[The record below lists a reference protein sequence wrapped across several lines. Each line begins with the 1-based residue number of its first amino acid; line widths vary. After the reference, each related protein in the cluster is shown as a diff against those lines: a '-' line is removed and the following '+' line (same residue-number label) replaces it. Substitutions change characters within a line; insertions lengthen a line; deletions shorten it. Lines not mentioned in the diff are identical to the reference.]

1 MPASSLDTIFPRCS
15 CFGLEYFWCVREK
28 KYSDRNLSNYES
40 VCVAIHYLY
49 IPIHDRT
56 IFTYISPRKGTWSA
70 VVLCLDYRDNTAY
83 EWCAISGM
91 VSIYLSI
98 FITKWCNI
106 LDWIGL
112 FHRILPTH
120 SLSLQI
126 VFFYTTWI
134 SDRDLVPRTGSDRQS
149 SNSRAKTPVSLL
161 FQNSK
166 SNCHSIPLD
175 LAFFSDLPPPLLPS
189 PPFSPPN

>member
-1 MPASSLDTIFPRCS
+1 MNRFVL
-15 CFGLEYFWCVREK
+15 
-28 KYSDRNLSNYES
+28 LSN
-40 VCVAIHYLY
+40 I
-49 IPIHDRT
+49 
-56 IFTYISPRKGTWSA
+56 YISRSMIEPIGCF
-70 VVLCLDYRDNTAY
+70 LCLNYRDNTAY
-83 EWCAISGM
+83 EWGAISGM
-91 VSIYLSI
+91 VSFYLSI

-149 SNSRAKTPVSLL
+149 SSSRAKTPVSLL

-166 SNCHSIPLD
+166 SNCYSIPLD
-175 LAFFSDLPPPLLPS
+175 LFFFFWSPPSSPSLSSVPS
-189 PPFSPPN
+189 PKLDKCIITNVQTYHNRNTRIRGT

>member
-1 MPASSLDTIFPRCS
+1 MNRLCCYPIFIYPDP
-15 CFGLEYFWCVREK
+15 W
-28 KYSDRNLSNYES
+28 SNRS
-40 VCVAIHYLY
+40 
-49 IPIHDRT
+49 
-56 IFTYISPRKGTWSA
+56 

-149 SNSRAKTPVSLL
+149 SSSRAKTPVSLL

-166 SNCHSIPLD
+166 SNCYSIPLD
-175 LAFFSDLPPPLLPS
+175 LAFFFWSPPSSPSLSSVPS
-189 PPFSPPN
+189 PKLDKCIITNVQTYHNRNTRIRGT